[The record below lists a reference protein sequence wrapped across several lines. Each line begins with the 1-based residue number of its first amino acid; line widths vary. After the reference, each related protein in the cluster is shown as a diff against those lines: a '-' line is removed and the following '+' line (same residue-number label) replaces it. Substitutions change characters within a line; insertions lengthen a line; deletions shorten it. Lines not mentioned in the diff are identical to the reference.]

1 MRIPRIPYWPLLLGP
16 WLSLGLGF
24 LLNFVVMGVNNG
36 WMPVQVPGCTGGEA
50 LSQIHRCMAHA
61 DHLKFLA
68 DWLVIR
74 GLGIASIGDVFEWAY
89 QATQFPAMIIWL
101 TLILKDHQ
109 DGRL

>member
-1 MRIPRIPYWPLLLGP
+1 
-16 WLSLGLGF
+16 
-24 LLNFVVMGVNNG
+24 
-36 WMPVQVPGCTGGEA
+36 
-50 LSQIHRCMAHA
+50 MAHA